1 MNPINTPE
9 QLPPAI
15 PFTQIIVE
23 SPATFSQV
31 STDIVLNTTNTLIP
45 NDIWTARIQDKGR
58 PYNELGSK
66 TYKRNKII
74 SIGPEHNTLFVF
86 DLTATA
92 VDFSKIM
99 RQMQELDEGWKN
111 CLKMQRR

>member
-1 MNPINTPE
+1 MNPITTPK
-9 QLPPAI
+9 QPPPAI

-31 STDIVLNTTNTLIP
+31 STDIFLNTANSLIP
-45 NDIWTARIQDKGR
+45 YDIWTARVQDKGR

-74 SIGPEHNTLFVF
+74 SIGPEHQNLFF
-86 DLTATA
+86 P
-92 VDFSKIM
+92 I
-99 RQMQELDEGWKN
+99 
-111 CLKMQRR
+111 